1 MEIKAGL
8 VWTDR
13 VYRDDDDD
21 HKIRIVFPPSWFH
34 NCQIIVKLFLIW
46 FPGASH
52 SLLFLYLSV
61 SSGEQNYHELIW
73 GKRRWRE
80 HVEHVSGVAAKGF
93 VQMQMQTLHSPRF
106 RILPEKLVVLHLLSA
121 SVHSWPTRPLPC
133 PFPCH
138 FTMSKHHVCVRSLHG
153 EQGAAAMLMNIG
165 EWLDCGPVGYA
176 ISGLCKTLVLCCSF
190 MFLHVAALLII

>member
-1 MEIKAGL
+1 MIIKSESC
-8 VWTDR
+8 
-13 VYRDDDDD
+13 
-21 HKIRIVFPPSWFH
+21 FPPRGF
-34 NCQIIVKLFLIW
+34 ITVR
-46 FPGASH
+46 
-52 SLLFLYLSV
+52 SLLSFY
-61 SSGEQNYHELIW
+61 SSGSQELHTLSFFSIFQFPLESRIIMNSF
-73 GKRRWRE
+73 GGRDAGE
-80 HVEHVSGVAAKGF
+80 SMLNMLEAAKGF

-153 EQGAAAMLMNIG
+153 EQGAAATLMNIG